1 MTRVLTLSL
10 AALALL
16 AAGCG
21 GDDGSSKEDYE
32 REVQTVGD
40 TLQRTFGELGSSISG
55 SGSTEQAA
63 TKLEEGAASLDKAA
77 ADFRNIDP
85 PSEIEDSHNKIVS
98 GLEAL
103 ADEFRKGAQ
112 AAEGGDLQE
121 LLQFAQGLQGSD
133 AVRQVTEAGNDIE
146 SKGYDFNTSTN
157 GDGGGGE

>member
-77 ADFRNIDP
+77 ADFRDIDP
-85 PSEIEDSHNKIVS
+85 PSEIEDSHNQIVS

-146 SKGYDFNTSTN
+146 SKGYDFDTSTS

>member
-1 MTRVLTLSL
+1 MTRVLILCL

-32 REVQTVGD
+32 REVRSVGA
-40 TLQRTFGELGSSISG
+40 TLQQTFGELGTSISG

-77 ADFRNIDP
+77 ADFRDIDP
-85 PSEIEDSHNKIVS
+85 PSEIEDSHNQIVS

-121 LLQFAQGLQGSD
+121 LLTFAQGLQGSD
-133 AVRQVTEAGNDIE
+133 AVRQITQAGNDIE
-146 SKGYDFNTSTN
+146 SKGYDFNTSTS

>member
-10 AALALL
+10 AVLALL

-21 GDDGSSKEDYE
+21 GDDGASKEDYE

-63 TKLEEGAASLDKAA
+63 TKLEEGAASLDTAA
-77 ADFRNIDP
+77 ADFRDIEP
-85 PSEIEDSHNKIVS
+85 PSEIEDSHNQIVA

-103 ADEFRKGAQ
+103 ADEFRKGAK

-146 SKGYDFNTSTN
+146 SKGYDFNTSTS

>member
-32 REVQTVGD
+32 REVQAVGD

-77 ADFRNIDP
+77 ADFRDIEP
-85 PSEIEDSHNKIVS
+85 PSDIEDSHNQIVS
-98 GLEAL
+98 GLQAL

-146 SKGYDFNTSTN
+146 SKGYDFNTSTSD
-157 GDGGGGE
+157 DGGGSE

>member
-77 ADFRNIDP
+77 ADFRDIDP
-85 PSEIEDSHNKIVS
+85 PTEIEDSHNQIVS

-146 SKGYDFNTSTN
+146 SKGYDFDTSTS

>member
-1 MTRVLTLSL
+1 MTRVLTLCL

-32 REVQTVGD
+32 REVRAVGG
-40 TLQRTFGELGSSISG
+40 TLERTFGELGNSISG

-77 ADFRNIDP
+77 ADFRDIEP
-85 PSEIEDSHNKIVS
+85 PSEIEDSHNQIVS

-112 AAEGGDLQE
+112 AAEGGDLRE
-121 LLQFAQGLQGSD
+121 LLEFAQGLQGSD
-133 AVRQVTEAGNDIE
+133 AVRQITEAGNDIE
-146 SKGYDFNTSTN
+146 SKGYDFDT
-157 GDGGGGE
+157 GDGQGEGGGG

>member
-21 GDDGSSKEDYE
+21 GDDGASKEDYE

-77 ADFRNIDP
+77 ADFRDIEP
-85 PSEIEDSHNKIVS
+85 PSEIEDSHNQIVS

-103 ADEFRKGAQ
+103 ADEFRKGAK

-121 LLQFAQGLQGSD
+121 LLQFAQGLPGSD

-146 SKGYDFNTSTN
+146 SKGYDFDTSTS